1 MIIIPSLFFF
11 SKGGVLPQDITI
23 NKLLGTIDRIFS
35 GKYNK
40 ARCKKM
46 IEDYRK
52 QGMTYQQ
59 IENALIYWFDVKD
72 NDTDYSVTHGGIGI
86 VPYILEDS
94 ERFWEER
101 ERLKNIGKT
110 AQESQEQEEVAPIQ
124 IRVTGAKKP
133 LYGYVD
139 LTVPLEEW
147 A

>member
-1 MIIIPSLFFF
+1 M
-11 SKGGVLPQDITI
+11 PQDITI
-23 NKLLGTIDRIFS
+23 NKLLSTIDRIFS
-35 GKYNK
+35 GKYNR

-72 NDTDYSVTHGGIGI
+72 NTTDYSVTHGGIGI

-101 ERLKNIGKT
+101 ERLKNISKDVP
-110 AQESQEQEEVAPIQ
+110 QEPQEQEQIDPIQ

-139 LTVPLEEW
+139 LTIPLEEW